1 MTRGSP
7 SQSASRREYMSAAS
21 AVAGSLLAGC
31 SGDTETAATPEPTDI
46 PDLETNTETSGG
58 TYEACLQPT
67 GCVSFEAELETWI
80 SYQYGYGDIGVA
92 LGKGDGYLATNRP
105 ENYPDYFYDEVPGLA
120 FDAGSLKDINGSDL
134 ELFYELD
141 PGIIVVHWTIQQSD
155 EEFRAEFIELFEHHP
170 AGSDLTSVDTGRIY
184 RGGTAEQGPIIN
196 LFQTE
201 LAAQQLFPDIFGDK
215 EQLFSRETL
224 GAAVTD
230 GT

>member
-1 MTRGSP
+1 
-7 SQSASRREYMSAAS
+7 
-21 AVAGSLLAGC
+21 
-31 SGDTETAATPEPTDI
+31 
-46 PDLETNTETSGG
+46 
-58 TYEACLQPT
+58 
-67 GCVSFEAELETWI
+67 
-80 SYQYGYGDIGVA
+80 
-92 LGKGDGYLATNRP
+92 
-105 ENYPDYFYDEVPGLA
+105 
-120 FDAGSLKDINGSDL
+120 
-134 ELFYELD
+134 
-141 PGIIVVHWTIQQSD
+141 
-155 EEFRAEFIELFEHHP
+155 LFEHHP